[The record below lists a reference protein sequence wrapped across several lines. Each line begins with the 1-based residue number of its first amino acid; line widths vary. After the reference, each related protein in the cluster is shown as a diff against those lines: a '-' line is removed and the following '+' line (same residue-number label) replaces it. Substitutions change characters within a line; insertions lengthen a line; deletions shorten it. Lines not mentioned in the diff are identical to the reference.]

1 MSSIKLKI
9 TRHVKEKNTIHN
21 EKQINRK
28 QLRNDTDDR
37 INRQEQK
44 SYNNVPFVQEN
55 KIRTC

>member
-28 QLRNDTDDR
+28 QLEMTQMIELTD
-37 INRQEQK
+37 K
-44 SYNNVPFVQEN
+44 N
-55 KIRTC
+55 KRVIIMFHLFKKIK